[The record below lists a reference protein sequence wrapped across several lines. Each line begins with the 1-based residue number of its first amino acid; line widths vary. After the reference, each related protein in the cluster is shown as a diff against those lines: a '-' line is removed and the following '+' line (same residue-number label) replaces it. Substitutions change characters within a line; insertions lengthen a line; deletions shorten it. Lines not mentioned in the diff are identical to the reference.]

1 MSNNIRTFKKGG
13 MMFFW
18 IRELIGWTLLAV
30 ALYLISIAL
39 RFAEDRQVIQAGI
52 VVFSS
57 IAVMRMSVLLI
68 RMNTA
73 ARIFQQSNETE

>member
-1 MSNNIRTFKKGG
+1 

>member
-1 MSNNIRTFKKGG
+1 
-13 MMFFW
+13 MFFW

>member
-1 MSNNIRTFKKGG
+1 
-13 MMFFW
+13 MFFW

-30 ALYLISIAL
+30 SLYLISIAL
-39 RFAEDRQVIQAGI
+39 GFAESRQVIQAGI
-52 VVFSS
+52 IVVAS

-73 ARIFQQSNETE
+73 ARISQQSEQTD